1 MNELK
6 PVAWRYQS
14 SNSEDCS
21 MSFMRW
27 TKRESSPSWVETPL
41 YAIPDTHRVVSVETL
56 QRLLQETL
64 YYASKKELQ
73 AIIDNK
79 VAT

>member
-1 MNELK
+1 MNELR
-6 PVAWRYQS
+6 P
-14 SNSEDCS
+14 SECIACEPWGFSKHSDKVRKMYCLACGG
-21 MSFMRW
+21 
-27 TKRESSPSWVETPL
+27 TGWVW
-41 YAIPDTHRVVSVETL
+41 AIPSTHRVVSVETL

-79 VAT
+79 GAK

>member
-1 MNELK
+1 MNDLK
-6 PVAWRYQS
+6 A
-14 SNSEDCS
+14 SECTVCLPWGFSEASDNARKKHC
-21 MSFMRW
+21 
-27 TKRESSPSWVETPL
+27 TVCAGTGKV
-41 YAIPDTHRVVSVETL
+41 YATPDTHRVVSVETL

>member
-6 PVAWRYQS
+6 P
-14 SNSEDCS
+14 SECIACKPWGFSDASDKARKTHCS
-21 MSFMRW
+21 VCAG
-27 TKRESSPSWVETPL
+27 TGLV

-79 VAT
+79 GAK

>member
-1 MNELK
+1 MKLK
-6 PVAWRYQS
+6 PVLDKWAVKEVFFDEIGNPVAY
-14 SNSEDCS
+14 
-21 MSFMRW
+21 
-27 TKRESSPSWVETPL
+27 REV
-41 YAIPDTHRVVSVETL
+41 PDTHRVVSVETL

-79 VAT
+79 GAK